1 MFIYLLVFFNG
12 CLLLVVYFL
21 LFTPQHG
28 TNKNEK
34 VRQWLID
41 TSSQILTNHFSDN
54 SEDGQAYELINKL
67 KKIATSL
74 YSKPDKPTTLELFM
88 ELSGLIT
95 EPTINVSSF
104 ELTHSD
110 LVHQLLRIFSCNPL
124 VSENR
129 IVWQEFLH
137 VFFSSPPPG
146 MPLKSDWTVPQ
157 IDTLPVLKLVQIL
170 QNCVNQSEQFPARSD
185 LGGLTGSQQFF
196 RFINNHQLKC
206 QLVRHPS
213 DKQSKEWKKR
223 ELYTHSFIAIATI
236 THIFVLH

>member
-1 MFIYLLVFFNG
+1 M
-12 CLLLVVYFL
+12 
-21 LFTPQHG
+21 
-28 TNKNEK
+28 
-34 VRQWLID
+34 RQWLID

-54 SEDGQAYELINKL
+54 SENGEAYELINKL
-67 KKIATSL
+67 KKIASSL
-74 YSKPDKPTTLELFM
+74 CSKQEKPTTLELFM

-104 ELTHSD
+104 ELTHSN

-124 VSENR
+124 NSENR
-129 IVWQEFLH
+129 VVWQEFLH
-137 VFFSSPPPG
+137 VFFHSPPPG
-146 MPLKSDWTVPQ
+146 VPLRTSWTVPQ
-157 IDTLPVLKLVQIL
+157 IDTLPVIKLVQIL
-170 QNCVNQSEQFPARSD
+170 QNCVNQSEQFPARSE

-223 ELYTHSFIAIATI
+223 EYIYIPYIHSNRIPAKFILIQSN
-236 THIFVLH
+236 LPL